1 VPLVP
6 ARCAP
11 VLFLLALTSFAA
23 PDPCIFAFGARETL
37 RQLTGPHFLSAGVAA
52 WHVVRARIHLHEYRC
67 GNYFYFYRISRG
79 ETKGFIPF
87 CRIYSMG
94 IGRYMAKEL
103 AKELDSKSR
112 EFFEFVMPAIDMAED
127 GNELAVVIDCPGFA
141 KKDISLR
148 IAGNILSISAK
159 REQEESLGTVYY
171 RHRPLKIDKKI
182 ILPISVKE
190 DEKIVGKATYENG
203 VVTLRIPIP
212 KSTNI
217 PIA

>member
-1 VPLVP
+1 
-6 ARCAP
+6 
-11 VLFLLALTSFAA
+11 
-23 PDPCIFAFGARETL
+23 
-37 RQLTGPHFLSAGVAA
+37 
-52 WHVVRARIHLHEYRC
+52 
-67 GNYFYFYRISRG
+67 
-79 ETKGFIPF
+79 
-87 CRIYSMG
+87 
-94 IGRYMAKEL
+94 MAKEL

-127 GNELAVVIDCPGFA
+127 GNELVVVIDVPGFA

-182 ILPISVKE
+182 VLPISVKE
-190 DEKIVGKATYENG
+190 EEKIVGKATYENG